1 MTFTPI
7 SRPTAALEKVFG
19 AVAAIP
25 GGLVD
30 ASVSTARAG
39 AAIRRQNPNAVSER
53 LVNDFETDIPLR
65 AKTVID
71 NLPQDSRTLSL
82 DAVQNIYADLFT
94 VDKNDNLK
102 INENSQVFL
111 NANRETLFK
120 ALAELASD
128 EASQGSKKI
137 ISEDDGDKQRNS
149 LAKEILKAVINHAK
163 TRTQFFHLNRHR
175 KSFLPD
181 FSKSFL
187 PDFSTEYRSHIT
199 IPVIDI
205 IAADKNSAKHYSA
218 VANFTEEITNHSG
231 FLKREDFMKLMEFK
245 LNGLEMV
252 LNKNDWNTALIPHNH
267 KNGLGTLAKE
277 NIQDSLDRLI
287 SDPVLRLS
295 LENEDKASMEKIYRS
310 LAQGLTHY
318 IPDSQYDNL
327 AKAAVELLSVCSADT
342 KNFPEKRKAFLD
354 IVHEN
359 AQEIIRLET
368 KYEKAKIEHSQDA
381 SPLNLRLMQ
390 DAEADLTKKKREVEA
405 SYVLLNESLEKFGS
419 LDVKGLFMSKLL
431 GEANNAEDRLKNLQG
446 LYLTE
451 DLDLES
457 QFSIQFNLEK
467 ELATQKKN
475 EAETY
480 YNSLIDPSKDDAYKS
495 IINFV
500 MGEARTISNADSLD
514 KSNLNARLEEKN
526 KLKKQIG
533 DLDPSLTASLWN
545 QDLIRDK
552 IIELKDRQLVLK
564 ENILNAPN
572 SVHAVQEL
580 EKNEKL
586 TELLDSYRDYH
597 KIAKLYYSI
606 NGDNASLSK
615 LDDYS
620 NRSIKIDTARTALNE
635 ADINLKMFDDSD
647 FKNEKETE
655 FVSKGREKFDTEVM
669 RFITALNP
677 SDKHL
682 EQLAEGTKGL
692 ALLYTTPRDDSLTN
706 LSEVL
711 VKCLNRL
718 AQMIIGFIEAKNQ
731 QGEVTNVQ

>member
-7 SRPTAALEKVFG
+7 SRPTAALEKIFG

-39 AAIRRQNPNAVSER
+39 AGLFQAIRRQNPNAVSER

-71 NLPQDSRTLSL
+71 NLPQDSRALSL

-94 VDKNDNLK
+94 VDKNYNLK

-111 NANRETLFK
+111 NPNRETLFK
-120 ALAELASD
+120 VLAELASD

-149 LAKEILKAVINHAK
+149 LAKEILEAVINHAE

-175 KSFLPD
+175 KSF
-181 FSKSFL
+181 
-187 PDFSTEYRSHIT
+187 STEYRPHIT

-218 VANFTEEITNHSG
+218 VANFTEGIIDHSG
-231 FLKREDFMKLMEFK
+231 SKREDFMKLMEFK

-252 LNKNDWNTALIPHNH
+252 LNKNYWNTALIPHNH
-267 KNGLGTLAKE
+267 TNGLGTLAKE

-287 SDPVLRLS
+287 SDPKLRLE
-295 LENEDKASMEKIYRS
+295 LEQEDQTSMEKIYRS

-327 AKAAVELLSVCSADT
+327 ANAAVELLSVCSTDT
-342 KNFPEKRKAFLD
+342 KNFPEKRKDFLD
-354 IVHEN
+354 IVHGN
-359 AQEIIRLET
+359 AQEIILLET
-368 KYEKAKIEHSQDA
+368 KYQKAKIAHSQDS
-381 SPLNLRLMQ
+381 SPLNLAIMQ
-390 DAEADLTKKKREVEA
+390 EAEADLTKKKREVEA

-431 GEANNAEDRLKNLQG
+431 GEANNAEDRLQNLKG

-451 DLDLES
+451 DLDLKT
-457 QFSIQFNLEK
+457 QFDIQFTLEK

-475 EAETY
+475 KAQIY
-480 YNSLIDPSKDDAYKS
+480 YNSLIDPSKDAAYKS
-495 IINFV
+495 VINFV
-500 MGEARTISNADSLD
+500 ISNAQIIPDADSPE
-514 KSNLNARLEEKN
+514 KSNLNARLEEKDE
-526 KLKKQIG
+526 LKSQILS
-533 DLDPSLTASLWN
+533 LDPSLTASLSN

-552 IIELKDRQLVLK
+552 IIKLKDRQLVLK
-564 ENILNAPN
+564 ENILATPN
-572 SVHAVQEL
+572 SVNAVQEL

-597 KIAKLYYSI
+597 EIAKLYYSI
-606 NGDNASLSK
+606 NRDDNSLST

-620 NRSIKIDTARTALNE
+620 NRSIKIDTARTVLNE
-635 ADINLKMFDDSD
+635 TDINLKMFDDSD
-647 FKNEKETE
+647 FKSAKEKE
-655 FVSKGREKFDTEVM
+655 FLSKGREKFDTEFM

-682 EQLAEGTKGL
+682 EQLAEGTQGL
-692 ALLYTTPRDDSLTN
+692 ALMYTTPQNDSLTN

-711 VKCLNRL
+711 VKCLNHL
-718 AQMIIGFIEAKNQ
+718 AQMIIGFMEAKNQ

>member
-7 SRPTAALEKVFG
+7 SRPAAALEKIFG
-19 AVAAIP
+19 AVAAVP

-39 AAIRRQNPNAVSER
+39 AGLFQAIRRQNPNAVSER

-71 NLPQDSRTLSL
+71 NLPQDSRALSL

-111 NANRETLFK
+111 NPNRETLFK
-120 ALAELASD
+120 VLAELASD

-149 LAKEILKAVINHAK
+149 LAKEILEAVINHAK

-175 KSFLPD
+175 KS
-181 FSKSFL
+181 
-187 PDFSTEYRSHIT
+187 FSTEYRSHIT

-252 LNKNDWNTALIPHNH
+252 FNKNDWNTALIPHNH

-287 SDPVLRLS
+287 SDPKLRLR
-295 LENEDKASMEKIYRS
+295 LEEEDQTSMEKIYRS

-327 AKAAVELLSVCSADT
+327 AKAAVELLSVCSTDT
-342 KNFPEKRKAFLD
+342 KNFPEKKKAFLD
-354 IVHEN
+354 IVHGN
-359 AQEIIRLET
+359 AQEIILLET
-368 KYEKAKIEHSQDA
+368 EYQKAKIEHSQDS
-381 SPLNLRLMQ
+381 SPLNLAIMQ

-405 SYVLLNESLEKFGS
+405 SYVLLNESLEKFGN

-451 DLDLES
+451 DLNLKS

-500 MGEARTISNADSLD
+500 MDEARIIPNADSPE
-514 KSNLNARLEEKN
+514 KSNLNARLKEKDE
-526 KLKKQIG
+526 LKSQILS
-533 DLDPSLTASLWN
+533 LDPSLTTSLSN

-564 ENILNAPN
+564 GNILNTPN
-572 SVHAVQEL
+572 SVDAVQEL

-597 KIAKLYYSI
+597 EIAKLYYSI
-606 NGDNASLSK
+606 NRYDNSLST

-620 NRSIKIDTARTALNE
+620 NRSIKIDTARTVLNE
-635 ADINLKMFDDSD
+635 TDINLKMFDDSD
-647 FKNEKETE
+647 FKSAKEKE
-655 FVSKGREKFDTEVM
+655 FLSKGREKFDTEFM

-682 EQLAEGTKGL
+682 EQLAEGTQGL
-692 ALLYTTPRDDSLTN
+692 ALMYTTPQNNSLTN

-711 VKCLNRL
+711 VKCLNHL
-718 AQMIIGFIEAKNQ
+718 AQMIIGFMEAKNQ

>member
-7 SRPTAALEKVFG
+7 SRPAAALEKIFG

-25 GGLVD
+25 SGLVD
-30 ASVSTARAG
+30 ASVSTTRAG
-39 AAIRRQNPNAVSER
+39 AGLLQTIRRQNPNAVSER

-71 NLPQDSRTLSL
+71 NLPQDSRALSL

-111 NANRETLFK
+111 NPNRETLFK
-120 ALAELASD
+120 VLAELASD
-128 EASQGSKKI
+128 EASQGSRKI
-137 ISEDDGDKQRNS
+137 ISEDDGDKQRNC
-149 LAKEILKAVINHAK
+149 LAKEILEAVINHAK

-175 KSFLPD
+175 KS
-181 FSKSFL
+181 
-187 PDFSTEYRSHIT
+187 FSTEYRSHIT

-205 IAADKNSAKHYSA
+205 IAADKNSVKHYSA
-218 VANFTEEITNHSG
+218 VADFIGEVINHSG
-231 FLKREDFMKLMEFK
+231 FLKREDFMDLMAFK

-277 NIQDSLDRLI
+277 NIQDSLNRLI
-287 SDPVLRLS
+287 SDPELRLR
-295 LENEDKASMEKIYRS
+295 LERENQTSMEKIYGS

-327 AKAAVELLSVCSADT
+327 AKAAVELLSVCSTDEN
-342 KNFPEKRKAFLD
+342 NFPEKRKAFLD
-354 IVHEN
+354 IVHGN
-359 AQEIIRLET
+359 AKEIIRLET
-368 KYEKAKIEHSQDA
+368 EYQKAKVKHSQDA
-381 SPLNLRLMQ
+381 SPLNLIVMQ
-390 DAEADLTKKKREVEA
+390 GAEADLTKKKREVEA
-405 SYVLLNESLEKFGS
+405 SYVLLNESLEKFGN

-451 DLDLES
+451 DLDLKS

-500 MGEARTISNADSLD
+500 MDKARIIPNADSPE
-514 KSNLNARLEEKN
+514 KSNLNARLKEKDE
-526 KLKKQIG
+526 LKSQILS
-533 DLDPSLTASLWN
+533 LDPSLNASLSN
-545 QDLIRDK
+545 QDSIRDK
-552 IIELKDRQLVLK
+552 IIELKDRQLALK
-564 ENILNAPN
+564 ENILNTPN
-572 SVHAVQEL
+572 SVDAVQEL

-586 TELLDSYRDYH
+586 IELLDSYRDYH
-597 KIAKLYYSI
+597 EIAKLYYSI
-606 NGDNASLSK
+606 NRNVNSLST

-620 NRSIKIDTARTALNE
+620 NRSIRIDTARTALHE
-635 ADINLKMFDDSD
+635 ADINLKMFDDID
-647 FKNEKETE
+647 FKSGKEKD
-655 FVSKGREKFDTEVM
+655 FLSKGREKFDTEFM

-677 SDKHL
+677 SNKHL
-682 EQLAEGTKGL
+682 EQLAEGTQGL
-692 ALLYTTPRDDSLTN
+692 ALMYTTPQNDSLAN

-718 AQMIIGFIEAKNQ
+718 AQMIIGFIESKNQ